1 MDRKRLWHG
10 VICPRATAFVL
21 PLCYLE
27 PDTHAE
33 IRLPFL
39 PDGICARRAV
49 RTHCVGSAVDA
60 SIVHLRLR
68 RPVEMLTDRH
78 RKNINIRFP
87 MKHITFVYVI
97 VTFCNFCVMPL

>member
-10 VICPRATAFVL
+10 VICPRAAAFVL
-21 PLCYLE
+21 PLYSSE
-27 PDTHAE
+27 PDTRAE
-33 IRLPFL
+33 ICFPFL
-39 PDGICARRAV
+39 PDGICARHAV
-49 RTHCVGSAVDA
+49 RTHCAGSAVDA

-87 MKHITFVYVI
+87 MKHITFVYDI
-97 VTFCNFCVMPL
+97 VTFCKFL